1 MIPNIIIYS
10 NENKGSSLLLP
21 AQGRAGQWQH
31 LLWRRISQNKI
42 RAIQTKLQRLLDG
55 YLEQDIEREVYRLE
69 KAKLLSEK
77 KSLDEKMA
85 RIEQKQNDWLEPFQN
100 WIKVA
105 TTLVKI
111 ARDSNLLDKKV
122 AAKEIFGSNLRLAS
136 RAVRGEPVFPYLS
149 ALRAAESV
157 GQKSESLILVE
168 LYNSAR
174 TFFERN

>member
-1 MIPNIIIYS
+1 
-10 NENKGSSLLLP
+10 
-21 AQGRAGQWQH
+21 
-31 LLWRRISQNKI
+31 
-42 RAIQTKLQRLLDG
+42 
-55 YLEQDIEREVYRLE
+55 
-69 KAKLLSEK
+69 
-77 KSLDEKMA
+77 MA

-111 ARDSNLLDKKV
+111 ARDNDLFQKKV
-122 AAKEIFGSNLRLAS
+122 IAKEIFGSNLHLAS
-136 RAVRGEPVFPYLS
+136 RAVRGEPVFSYLS